1 MNDLRFKMEGKIF
14 DDGIPLPI
22 ALSSLHDIQ
31 AIFDKTYLV
40 INGSRRITK
49 RDRELFHLKTF
60 AIKQGSLETDL
71 SIFLDSAQIVL
82 PVVSAFGVSDIWTLT
97 KESWEFLKTIY
108 EFSASGEKPTYS
120 ANDNG
125 TINVH
130 NGDVVH
136 VYNAPVYQIAQLSV
150 NNWRSLNHK
159 LKPGEIDSYILGNQ
173 KRPEISLTATNKNI
187 FDNPTKVDKASIQ
200 IVCDIFDFN
209 KRQNSG
215 KLCVKDNE
223 SIPDGDY
230 SFTVIGS
237 QDYIEYISSMAKSET
252 TVTVLKEVSI
262 NPLGDS
268 TILKL
273 HIVEI
278 NS

>member
-1 MNDLRFKMEGKIF
+1 MNDLRFKMEGQIF
-14 DDGIPLPI
+14 DEGIPLPI
-22 ALSSLHDIQ
+22 ALASLQDIQ

-40 INGSRRITK
+40 VNGSKRITK
-49 RDRELFHLKTF
+49 KDRELFHLKTF

-71 SIFLDSAQIVL
+71 SIFLDTAQFVL
-82 PVVSAFGVSDIWTLT
+82 PVVSAFGVNDIWTLT
-97 KESWEFLKTIY
+97 KESWEFLKIIY
-108 EFSASGEKPTYS
+108 EFSSSGDKPTYS

-130 NGDVVH
+130 NGDITH
-136 VYNAPVYQIAQLSV
+136 IYNAPVYQIAQLSV

-159 LKPGEIDSYILGNQ
+159 LKKGQIDSYILGNQ
-173 KRPEISLTATNKNI
+173 QYPEISLAAENKNI
-187 FDNPTKVDKASIQ
+187 FDNPTKVDKESIQ

-215 KLCVKDNE
+215 KL
-223 SIPDGDY
+223 SINDSGAIPEGDY
-230 SFTVIGS
+230 NFTVIGS

-252 TVTVLKEVSI
+252 TVTVFKEVSI

-268 TILKL
+268 TIVRL

>member
-1 MNDLRFKMEGKIF
+1 MNDLKVKMEGKVF
-14 DDGIPLPI
+14 DDGIPLPV
-22 ALSSLHDIQ
+22 ALASLQDIQ
-31 AIFDKTYLV
+31 ASFDKTYLV
-40 INGSRRITK
+40 VNGSKRITK
-49 RDRELFHLKTF
+49 KDRELFHLKTF

-71 SIFLDSAQIVL
+71 SIFLDSAQFVL
-82 PVVSAFGVSDIWTLT
+82 PVVSSFGVNDIWTLT
-97 KESWEFLKTIY
+97 KESWEFLKIIY
-108 EFSASGEKPTYS
+108 EFSSGGEKPTYS

-130 NGDVVH
+130 NGDITH

-159 LKPGEIDSYILGNQ
+159 LKTGQIESYILGSQ
-173 KRPEISLTATNKNI
+173 KQPEISLVAENKNI
-187 FDNPTKVDKASIQ
+187 FDNPTKVDKESIQ

-209 KRQNSG
+209 KRKNAG
-215 KLCVKDNE
+215 KLSVIDNE
-223 SIPDGDY
+223 FIPDGDY
-230 SFTVIGS
+230 NFTVIGS

-268 TILKL
+268 TIVRL